1 MYTYCAIVLANS
13 VLLLTNVNCTQVF
26 ITTTYDA
33 TTHFQT
39 TCSDILD
46 VYKRCTGEDVD
57 FSKVQQDVTTVGEQ

>member
-1 MYTYCAIVLANS
+1 M
-13 VLLLTNVNCTQVF
+13 LTNVNCTQVF